1 MKQTDYLYQDV
12 PPGLFAEWRG
22 RPLYIIYVY
31 LRGQLTLTL
40 PAFLGALVFNY
51 IITDVVWY
59 DLIGVITSVVAFVT
73 LMAYVFYHRYSAT
86 IRAFLAQLIAGQL
99 PGPGLA
105 TRTWIEAINFSPLV
119 VGQTTKVAILAYA
132 VQAIYFFVVTDFHLK
147 LVLQGWI
154 VSLVSTVAIALVFFL
169 LYLEK
174 MMQPVAHLAI
184 LEGAEAD
191 LSHPHVRRFQLRHKL
206 PILIL
211 PVMIVPLSML
221 GLFGYNQA
229 VTLGGDQ
236 TTSLLLTVSV
246 VVFAG
251 GVALTLTLSLV
262 QNVISPIEA
271 LARVMNAVSAN
282 DLGARVH
289 PSTSDELADL
299 GLRFNALAQEM
310 AEQELVKAAF
320 GRYVSAAVRD
330 GILSGNIQLGGERRE
345 VTIVFSD
352 IRGFTSWCE
361 QTAPEQVVRTLNAY
375 YENLVQ
381 ILSKYG
387 GTVTRYTGDGALVL
401 FGAPLDD
408 PHHALHAV
416 EAVLEAHRLLTKF
429 NEIRQIAGAFELR
442 TVFGIHTGVAVV
454 GSVGCDARAEY
465 TPIGDSANVANRI
478 EGLNREL
485 DTNILISDDTY
496 RRIADAVIVG
506 KSAETSVKGRSELV
520 KVYELLGFK
529 PDFIPGRA

>member
-1 MKQTDYLYQDV
+1 MKRTDFLYQSV
-12 PPGLFAEWRG
+12 PRGLFAEWRG
-22 RPLYIIYVY
+22 YPLYVMYVY

-40 PAFLGALVFNY
+40 PAFLGAMVFNY

-59 DLIGVITSVVAFVT
+59 DLVGVVTVVVVFVT
-73 LMAYVFYHRYSAT
+73 LMAYVFYHRYSPN
-86 IRAFLAQLIAGQL
+86 IRAFLAQLIAGKL
-99 PGPGLA
+99 PGPELA
-105 TRTWIEAINFSPLV
+105 TRTWIEAVNFSPLV
-119 VGQTTKVAILAYA
+119 VGQTMKVAVLAYA
-132 VQAIYFFVVTDFHLK
+132 AQAVYSFVATDFRFE

-154 VSLVSTVAIALVFFL
+154 VSLVSSVAIALVFFL

-174 MMQPVAHLAI
+174 AMTPVAYLAQ
-184 LEGAEAD
+184 LEGAKPD
-191 LSHPHVRRFQLRHKL
+191 LDHPDVRRFELRHKL

-221 GLFGYNQA
+221 GLFSYNQA
-229 VTLGGDQ
+229 MTLGGEPA
-236 TTSLLLTVSV
+236 TSLLLTITV

-251 GVALTLTLSLV
+251 GVALTLTFSLV
-262 QNVISPIEA
+262 QNVLSPIKE
-271 LARVMNAVSAN
+271 LKDVMNAISAN
-282 DLGARVH
+282 DLTARAR

-299 GLRFNALAQEM
+299 GLRFNALAQEL
-310 AEQELVKAAF
+310 AEQEVLKAAF

-330 GILSGNIQLGGERRE
+330 GILGGRIRLGGERRE

-352 IRGFTSWCE
+352 IRGFTTWCE
-361 QTAPEQVVRTLNAY
+361 QTAPEQVVQTLNAY

-408 PHHALHAV
+408 AHHALHAV
-416 EAVLEAHRLLTKF
+416 EAVLEAHQLLSKF
-429 NEIRQIAGAFELR
+429 NEIRRIAGAFELR
-442 TVFGIHTGVAVV
+442 TVFGIHTGTAVV
-454 GSVGCDARAEY
+454 GSVGCEARAEY
-465 TPIGDSANVANRI
+465 TPIGDPANVANRI

-485 DTNILISDDTY
+485 GTAVLISDTTY
-496 RRIADAVIVG
+496 RRLADVVVVG
-506 KSAETSVKGRSELV
+506 KSAETSVKGRSETI

-529 PDFIPGRA
+529 AERG